1 MLALLALPALAATP
15 QELHAAGLAA
25 SAAKDSATAAAKFT
39 ECAALDPAF
48 APCQWELGWVS
59 WGRNDWTDV
68 VQRWQRVK
76 AAGGDQP
83 GLAGYLAQAQAHVDA
98 LAKAKAT
105 PPAAR
110 PPLPAGFTLRV
121 RAVGDLMIGSDFPAA
136 TFPPGGADHA
146 LDAVKDLLS
155 DADLTFGNLEG
166 PLCDGGTTTKCKPG
180 ENCYAFRTPTK
191 YATTFRDAGFDVVS
205 IANNHAEDFG
215 PTCRK
220 ATMDALDAA
229 GLAWSG
235 TPGTVATNEVNG
247 ARIATI
253 AFHTNPNSN
262 FVNDARE
269 VEALVKAASATHD
282 LVFVSFHGGAE
293 GSKAAHVPNG
303 PEKFYSENRGD
314 LRAFAR
320 TAVGAGA
327 DLVLGH
333 GPHVW
338 RGLEL
343 VDGHLVA
350 YSMGNFATYGL
361 FRLEG
366 ALGTSAV
373 LEVTLGPDGRLVT
386 GKLLPTL
393 QANGGLP
400 APDPAGKVIPMV
412 RDLSTTDFGATA
424 PQIDDDGTI
433 RPR

>member
-1 MLALLALPALAATP
+1 
-15 QELHAAGLAA
+15 
-25 SAAKDSATAAAKFT
+25 
-39 ECAALDPAF
+39 
-48 APCQWELGWVS
+48 V
-59 WGRNDWTDV
+59 
-68 VQRWQRVK
+68 
-76 AAGGDQP
+76 
-83 GLAGYLAQAQAHVDA
+83 
-98 LAKAKAT
+98 
-105 PPAAR
+105 R
-110 PPLPAGFTLRV
+110 P
-121 RAVGDLMIGSDFPAA
+121 S
-136 TFPPGGADHA
+136 
-146 LDAVKDLLS
+146 
-155 DADLTFGNLEG
+155 
-166 PLCDGGTTTKCKPG
+166 
-180 ENCYAFRTPTK
+180 
-191 YATTFRDAGFDVVS
+191 
-205 IANNHAEDFG
+205 
-215 PTCRK
+215 
-220 ATMDALDAA
+220 
-229 GLAWSG
+229 
-235 TPGTVATNEVNG
+235 
-247 ARIATI
+247 
-253 AFHTNPNSN
+253 
-262 FVNDARE
+262 
-269 VEALVKAASATHD
+269 THD